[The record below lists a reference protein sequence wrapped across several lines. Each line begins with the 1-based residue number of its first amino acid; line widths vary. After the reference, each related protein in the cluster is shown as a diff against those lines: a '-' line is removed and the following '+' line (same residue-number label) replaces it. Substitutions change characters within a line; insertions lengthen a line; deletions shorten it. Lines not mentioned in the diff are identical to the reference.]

1 MNAFELLDELLEKSE
16 EEVDFALLSLLLKKK
31 IDFVKLSTLYTKS
44 LEEIN
49 EDKLNQLI
57 EAETCVSMCFHS
69 KLGGKKPLDQ
79 RLTQR
84 CLYLLNK
91 SRRFNM
97 GRLNEKF
104 AYNESEGRDASW
116 YELNKRHLI

>member
-1 MNAFELLDELLEKSE
+1 MNVFELLDELLEKSE
-16 EEVDFALLSLLLKKK
+16 EEVNFALLSLLIKKK
-31 IDFVKLSTLYTKS
+31 IDFVKLSTLYTRA

-57 EAETCVSMCFHS
+57 EAETCVSMCFFS

-79 RLTQR
+79 KVTQR
-84 CLYLLNK
+84 CLHLLNQ

-97 GRLNEKF
+97 SKLNEKF
-104 AYNESEGRDASW
+104 AYNELEGRDASW
-116 YELNKRHLI
+116 YEQNKRNLI

>member
-1 MNAFELLDELLEKSE
+1 MNAFELLNELLEKSE

-57 EAETCVSMCFHS
+57 EAETCVSMCFYS

-79 RLTQR
+79 RVTQR

-116 YELNKRHLI
+116 YELNKKHLI

>member
-1 MNAFELLDELLEKSE
+1 MNALELLNELLKKSE

-79 RLTQR
+79 ILTQR

-97 GRLNEKF
+97 SRLNEKF